1 MRRHQ
6 YFRHGIPITEA
17 DALVNGVLR
26 DGCTVRVP
34 AFFRDSAAA
43 THHRV
48 TDAGGGVDPTAGN
61 RPGFRVAASD
71 AQLNDEVARAR
82 AAYLDYIT
90 NAYKQPQRVRD
101 QHTPASEP
109 GLVGHDE
116 PPDRHRFDGM
126 TVDQIERSHQ
136 ENMRR
141 IYDEVAC
148 KQSEAW
154 KQR

>member
-1 MRRHQ
+1 MSHHS
-6 YFRHGIPITEA
+6 YY
-17 DALVNGVLR
+17 R
-26 DGCTVRVP
+26 DGVQIPEVEAIDPRTGVIKDRVVMRV
-34 AFFRDSAAA
+34 ATMFRDTAPEP
-43 THHRV
+43 TYHRV
-48 TDAGGGVDPTAGN
+48 TAASGATAGN
-61 RPGFRVAASD
+61 RPGFR
-71 AQLNDEVARAR
+71 
-82 AAYLDYIT
+82 I
-90 NAYKQPQRVRD
+90 VRD
-101 QHTPASEP
+101 QDTPASEP
-109 GLVGHDE
+109 GLIGHDE

>member
-71 AQLNDEVARAR
+71 
-82 AAYLDYIT
+82 T
-90 NAYKQPQRVRD
+90 QRVRD
-101 QHTPASEP
+101 QDTPASEP
-109 GLVGHDE
+109 VAHDE
-116 PPDRHRFDGM
+116 PPDRHRFDDM

-148 KQSEAW
+148 EQSEAW
-154 KQR
+154 RQR

>member
-34 AFFRDSAAA
+34 VFFRDSAAA

-48 TDAGGGVDPTAGN
+48 TDAGGGGN

-71 AQLNDEVARAR
+71 AHLTDEVARAR
-82 AAYLDYIT
+82 RVPRLHHERVQGAA
-90 NAYKQPQRVRD
+90 A
-101 QHTPASEP
+101 
-109 GLVGHDE
+109 G
-116 PPDRHRFDGM
+116 
-126 TVDQIERSHQ
+126 
-136 ENMRR
+136 
-141 IYDEVAC
+141 
-148 KQSEAW
+148 
-154 KQR
+154 

>member
-48 TDAGGGVDPTAGN
+48 TDAGGGGN

-71 AQLNDEVARAR
+71 AHLTDEVARAR

-90 NAYKQPQRVRD
+90 NAYKEPQRD
-101 QHTPASEP
+101 QDTRAGEP
-109 GLVGHDE
+109 GLVGHNE

-126 TVDQIERSHQ
+126 TVDEISRCHQ
-136 ENMRR
+136 QNMRR

-148 KQSEAW
+148 ELSEAW
-154 KQR
+154 RQR